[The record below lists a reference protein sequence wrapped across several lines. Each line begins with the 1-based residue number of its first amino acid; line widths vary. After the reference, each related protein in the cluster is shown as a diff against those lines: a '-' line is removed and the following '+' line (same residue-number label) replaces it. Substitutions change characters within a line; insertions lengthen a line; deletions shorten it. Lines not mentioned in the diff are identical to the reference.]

1 MSREE
6 ESGIGITSRI
16 LPALEISRKKESGIG
31 ITSRFLLVLEISEEL
46 IPAFVRLV
54 EIYQP

>member
-6 ESGIGITSRI
+6 ESGISVTSRI
-16 LPALEISRKKESGIG
+16 LLALEISRKKESGIS

-54 EIYQP
+54 EIY